1 MVSLAPKN
9 IDYKMQNTR
18 NDVFYPKT
26 ETFLSDEERLSLRDR
41 YDKFHAEIEI
51 NKICDY
57 VFHQKPKQFHKIIA
71 WGLDH
76 ILYDVDLGN
85 KRIVVRINQTTVED
99 DYFEVEEYIYKKLI
113 ELGIQKCAVYYVE
126 KRGQNFPYDFIILDK
141 LMIGDFE
148 KLLQEGEYNT
158 EEEISLVKISGEFLK
173 KIHSIRTTK
182 YGFFDRSKLSS
193 GLVGTKDT
201 WSDYYLTAFEL
212 NLSTLIELG
221 YIDEEKTAQ
230 IKNCVEANK
239 DLLICDKPVL
249 LHGDYCD
256 HNITSDM
263 TTVTGAIDWTD
274 AISGDPLHDIAFW
287 SSFYPKER
295 LNIFLE
301 GYYGLETKPQ
311 SLWDTLNLYLL
322 RINVSK
328 AVLRYK
334 YGIPER
340 VPLAIK
346 KIEESL
352 EYFNK

>member
-1 MVSLAPKN
+1 MNL
-9 IDYKMQNTR
+9 TR
-18 NDVFYPKT
+18 DNVFYPKT

-41 YDKFHAEIEI
+41 YDKFHPEVEIP
-51 NKICDY
+51 KIIDF
-57 VFHQKPKQFHKIIA
+57 VFHKKPIQFQKIIA

-76 ILYDVDLGN
+76 ILYDVDLGD
-85 KRIVVRINQTTVED
+85 KRVVVRINQTTVED

-113 ELGIQKCAVYYVE
+113 ELNIQNCSVYYVE
-126 KRGQNFPYDFIILDK
+126 KRGNNFPYDFIILDK

-148 KLLQEGEYNT
+148 KLLQEGEYNS
-158 EEEISLVKISGEFLK
+158 EEELDLVAKSGVLLK
-173 KIHSIRTTK
+173 QIHSIKTTK
-182 YGFFDRSKLSS
+182 YGFFDRSQLSS

-201 WSDYYLTAFEL
+201 WADYYLTAFEL
-212 NLSTLIELG
+212 NLSTLVDLG
-221 YIDEEKTAQ
+221 YINLEKAEQ
-230 IKNCVEANK
+230 IRGCVKNNSS
-239 DLLICDKPVL
+239 LLVCNQPVL

-263 TTVTGAIDWTD
+263 TSITGAIDWTD

-295 LNIFLE
+295 LDLFLK
-301 GYYGLETKPQ
+301 GYYEAEDKPDNF
-311 SLWDTLNLYLL
+311 WDTLNLYLL

-328 AVLRYK
+328 AVLRHK

-346 KIEESL
+346 KIDESL
-352 EYFNK
+352 NYFSNQN

>member
-1 MVSLAPKN
+1 MNL
-9 IDYKMQNTR
+9 TR
-18 NDVFYPKT
+18 DNVFYPKT

-41 YDKFHAEIEI
+41 YDKFHPEVEIS
-51 NKICDY
+51 KIIDF
-57 VFHQKPKQFHKIIA
+57 VFHQKPIQFQKIIA

-76 ILYDVDLGN
+76 ILYDVDLGD
-85 KRIVVRINQTTVED
+85 KRVVVRINQTSVED

-113 ELGIQKCAVYYVE
+113 ELGIQQCAVYYLE
-126 KRGQNFPYDFIILDK
+126 KRGKNFPYDFIILDK

-148 KLLQEGEYNT
+148 KLLQEGEYT
-158 EEEISLVKISGEFLK
+158 TDEEVSLVKISGEFLK
-173 KIHSIRTTK
+173 KIHSIKTTK
-182 YGFFDRSKLSS
+182 YGFFDRSQLPV

-201 WSDYYLTAFEL
+201 WAEYYLTAFEL
-212 NLSTLIELG
+212 NLSTLVELG
-221 YIDEEKTAQ
+221 YIDEEKATQ
-230 IKNCVEANK
+230 IKNCVETNK
-239 DLLICDKPVL
+239 SLLVCGSPVL

-263 TTVTGAIDWTD
+263 TTITGAIDWTD

-301 GYYGLETKPQ
+301 GYYGSEAKPT
-311 SLWDTLNLYLL
+311 SFWDTLNLYLL

-328 AVLRYK
+328 AVLRHK

-340 VPLAIK
+340 VPLAIN

-352 EYFNK
+352 EYFNKK